1 MAPYLINVARGFAA
15 QKSLRENIP
24 WFLSIV
30 NLTFFRFN
38 AKKLWGSSK
47 YFPRYKESKYGM
59 TQAKKR
65 RFRDFKWPYIS
76 EPDFKKFKMKPV
88 GL

>member
-1 MAPYLINVARGFAA
+1 
-15 QKSLRENIP
+15 
-24 WFLSIV
+24 
-30 NLTFFRFN
+30 
-38 AKKLWGSSK
+38 
-47 YFPRYKESKYGM
+47 M

-65 RFRDFKWPYIS
+65 RFRDLKWPYIS